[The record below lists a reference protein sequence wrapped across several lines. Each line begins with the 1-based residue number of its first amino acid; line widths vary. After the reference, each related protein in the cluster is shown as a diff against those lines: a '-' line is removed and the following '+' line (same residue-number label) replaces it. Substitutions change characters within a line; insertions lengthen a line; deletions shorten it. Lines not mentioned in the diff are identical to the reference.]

1 MKKQLLLNALGV
13 VALSLVCACGSQ
25 TEAPKSEQKEVPAQ
39 EEKKGTEVA
48 VNTEA
53 PVTAPTTAPA
63 TDAAQQT
70 AQAPTAPA
78 TDAAQQTA
86 QAPTAPTT
94 EQKA

>member
-13 VALSLVCACGSQ
+13 AALSLVCACGSQ
-25 TEAPKSEQKEVPAQ
+25 TEAPKTEQKEVPAQ

-53 PVTAPTTAPA
+53 PTTAPTTAPVDGTQQVA
-63 TDAAQQT
+63 QTTQAPATTDATQQT
-70 AQAPTAPA
+70 AQAP
-78 TDAAQQTA
+78 
-86 QAPTAPTT
+86 APTT

>member
-13 VALSLVCACGSQ
+13 AALSLVCACGSQ
-25 TEAPKSEQKEVPAQ
+25 TEAPKTDKEVPGQ

-53 PVTAPTTAPA
+53 PTSAPA
-63 TDAAQQT
+63 TAPVDGAAQTQQVAST
-70 AQAPTAPA
+70 AASTEA
-78 TDAAQQTA
+78 TQQTA

>member
-13 VALSLVCACGSQ
+13 AALSLVCACGSQ
-25 TEAPKSEQKEVPAQ
+25 TEAPKTEGKEVPAQ

-53 PVTAPTTAPA
+53 PVTAPTTAPV
-63 TDAAQQT
+63 DGAAQVAQT
-70 AQAPTAPA
+70 TQAPA
-78 TDAAQQTA
+78 TTDATQQTA

>member
-1 MKKQLLLNALGV
+1 MKKQLFLNALGV
-13 VALSLVCACGSQ
+13 AALSLVCACGSQ
-25 TEAPKSEQKEVPAQ
+25 TEAPKTEGKEVPAQ

-53 PVTAPTTAPA
+53 PTTAPTTAPVDGA
-63 TDAAQQT
+63 AQVAQTEVPATTDAT
-70 AQAPTAPA
+70 
-78 TDAAQQTA
+78 QQTA

>member
-13 VALSLVCACGSQ
+13 AALSLVCACGSQ
-25 TEAPKSEQKEVPAQ
+25 TEAPKTDKEVPGQ

-53 PVTAPTTAPA
+53 PVTAPV
-63 TDAAQQT
+63 DGAAQVAQT
-70 AQAPTAPA
+70 AQVPA
-78 TDAAQQTA
+78 STEATQQTA